1 MTDIPAN
8 EPMGSDSAQH
18 KANKTRRSRSRHAGS
33 LADYATKAGQ
43 RWKFQIYALKD
54 PEKPELGETRI
65 TRGGFKSLEAAQSG
79 LAEALKRK
87 VQNEKFQGKVPT
99 ITEYANHWVTGLR
112 LQNST
117 IQGYRK
123 IIRNHISP
131 AIGNI
136 RLDKLTATRI
146 AAHYRE
152 LEKSGRRDTTGL
164 GEPLSANS
172 VNKVHVVLGALLD
185 AAVDDGL
192 IAMNPAKKKR
202 TVNAPTGSQIR
213 AQRPEIKTWTGGELH
228 AFLTWNRDVLR
239 DDLFPLW
246 RTIAYTGMRRSEALA
261 LRWSDL
267 NTATGRLSIRRAADV
282 TVRNLTK
289 STKTGSARVLDLDP
303 ETVGILKAFKA
314 QRGAISL
321 DLARADAYVFGND
334 AGAIRSPNEV
344 GRRWT
349 FRVERAQ
356 AAIDGLPRVT
366 LKGLRHTHATL
377 LLELGEH
384 PKVVQE
390 RLGHSTI
397 TTTMNI
403 YSHVTPTM
411 QKAAVNR
418 FAEHLDRLSTYFST

>member
-1 MTDIPAN
+1 MTNIPESHATGS
-8 EPMGSDSAQH
+8 GSDEQKEN
-18 KANKTRRSRSRHAGS
+18 KARRSRSRHAGS
-33 LADYATKAGQ
+33 LADYTTRAGP
-43 RWKFQIYALKD
+43 RWKYQIYALKD
-54 PEKPELGETRI
+54 PERPELGETRV
-65 TRGGFKSLEAAQSG
+65 TRGGFKNLEEAQAA
-79 LAEALKRK
+79 LTEALKK
-87 VQNEKFQGKVPT
+87 KAQNEKFHATAPT
-99 ITEYANHWVTGLR
+99 IGEYADHWVGGLR

-131 AIGNI
+131 ALGGL

-146 AAHYRE
+146 ATHYRE
-152 LEKSGRRDTTGL
+152 LEKSGRRDVTGL
-164 GEPLSANS
+164 GKPLSANS
-172 VNKVHVVLGALLD
+172 VNKVHVVLGAILD
-185 AAVDDGL
+185 AALDDGL
-192 IAMNPAKKKR
+192 IAANPARKKR
-202 TVNAPTGSQIR
+202 TVNAPSGSQIR
-213 AQRPEIKTWTGGELH
+213 AQRPEIATWTGSELH
-228 AFLTWNRDVLR
+228 AFLTWNRDVLK

-246 RTIAYTGMRRSEALA
+246 RTIAFTGMRRSEALA
-261 LRWSDL
+261 LRWGDL
-267 NTATGRLSIRRAADV
+267 NAASGRLSIRRAADV
-282 TVRNLTK
+282 TIRNVAK
-289 STKTGSARVLDLDP
+289 STKTGSARVLDMDS
-303 ETVGILKAFKA
+303 ETVGILKAYKA
-314 QRGAISL
+314 KRGAISL
-321 DLARADAYVFGND
+321 DLARADSYVFGND

-356 AAIDGLPRVT
+356 VAINGLPWVT

-418 FAEHLDRLSTYFST
+418 FAEHLDQA

>member
-65 TRGGFKSLEAAQSG
+65 TRGGFKSLEAAQSA

-123 IIRNHISP
+123 IIRNHIGP

-164 GEPLSANS
+164 GKPLSANS

-192 IAMNPAKKKR
+192 IAMNPA
-202 TVNAPTGSQIR
+202 
-213 AQRPEIKTWTGGELH
+213 KTWTGGELH

-267 NTATGRLSIRRAADV
+267 NVATGRLSIRRAADV
-282 TVRNLTK
+282 TVRNMTK

-334 AGAIRSPNEV
+334 AGAIRCPNEV

-418 FAEHLDRLSTYFST
+418 FAEHLDQA